1 MVTQHLEFLT
11 SQAEIHYV
19 GELQSKKQVSHAKI
33 KFQLKNDTRKL
44 PMTKKGLE

>member
-11 SQAEIHYV
+11 NQVEI
-19 GELQSKKQVSHAKI
+19 GELHVQGKKQVSHAKI

>member
-11 SQAEIHYV
+11 SQAEI
-19 GELQSKKQVSHAKI
+19 GELQGKKQVSHAKI